1 MSDMTRCET
10 PLSIAYYRTPN
21 HHRPHPVSFSFH
33 GALVLLVHVG
43 HSLLSCMPIIS
54 SGGQSC
60 SSPASIRH
68 AELNDQEGLIR
79 MYVILV
85 FTLSLCCLK
94 EPKYS
99 LRLQPH
105 HITLMDQDLNQEI
118 ALCEAV
124 VSRVKDLLTSGSNSW
139 RSCLETVRT
148 TITTLENSAFLS
160 SPSLLD
166 EQVKL
171 VSTFQKL
178 AYQEPDNGGEVD
190 IASWCVRQWATMLQ
204 RHPNSLDSLKGRST
218 SLLILRISC
227 PD

>member
-1 MSDMTRCET
+1 
-10 PLSIAYYRTPN
+10 
-21 HHRPHPVSFSFH
+21 
-33 GALVLLVHVG
+33 
-43 HSLLSCMPIIS
+43 
-54 SGGQSC
+54 
-60 SSPASIRH
+60 
-68 AELNDQEGLIR
+68 
-79 MYVILV
+79 
-85 FTLSLCCLK
+85 
-94 EPKYS
+94 
-99 LRLQPH
+99 
-105 HITLMDQDLNQEI
+105 MDQDLNQEI

-204 RHPNSLDSLKGRST
+204 RHPNSLDSLKARIDREERSSSSDTSSSSNVASRAQDLRQSRRDHDRIYTPDYIEARDLLRPALEYLARAVEVAEMQVSIDGHLLTLVSGLLRLLFLGRQGS
-218 SLLILRISC
+218 SERFN
-227 PD
+227 